1 MQDLLSESNKIS
13 LDEASQPSD
22 QHEPK
27 KRKDRGR
34 LHSARNSLLC
44 RGLLETLQRNGQ
56 NIKPLRAMEKA
67 LRDTLLPTGPLAELF
82 FDKFW
87 ASVLRLILTAQLE
100 SLAMRS
106 EADVSRASRLPQL
119 YRRSEPMLS
128 EFESDATNQGAGN
141 SGAEILHRL
150 SLISRYDRAASREM
164 YRTLS
169 LLLILRDQGNV
180 ALTDWAMGAAGIK
193 GRDD

>member
-1 MQDLLSESNKIS
+1 MQNLLPESNKSS
-13 LDEASQPSD
+13 LDEASRPSD
-22 QHEPK
+22 PQEPK

-34 LHSARNSLLC
+34 LHSTRNSLLC

-56 NIKPLRAMEKA
+56 NLKPLRAMEKA

-100 SLAMRS
+100 NLAMRPS
-106 EADVSRASRLPQL
+106 EADVSCASRLPQL

-128 EFESDATNQGAGN
+128 EFEGHETNQGAGN
-141 SGAEILHRL
+141 TGAEILHRL
-150 SLISRYDRAASREM
+150 SLIARYDRAASREM

-169 LLLILRDQGNV
+169 LLLILRDQGNS
-180 ALTDWAMGAAGIK
+180 ALTDWAMATAGIK
-193 GRDD
+193 D